1 MAPRASEGERG
12 AAQRGGAA
20 VRREEEEERGSGAD
34 GRRRRRRGDTHVCL
48 PTYLVAVA
56 VAVETER
63 EEKAHKWAALR
74 CWAAPGRNVA
84 LCDCNANSH
93 RIIHDS
99 SASPSSSY
107 KGMHPQVDNAK
118 QLLQQFPHKF
128 YYLMLQLYKERCM
141 YVKLASLN
149 MDHHHALVANV
160 SSHAK
165 KKNTL
170 QLLPK
175 SKYTPT
181 KTHYIYSLLCI
192 PHLATFVFLFQGF
205 QCQSYHNG
213 GAGMV
218 RHSLASTSFG
228 RHIVFSTN
236 SKPSLSWE

>member
-48 PTYLVAVA
+48 PTYLVA

-165 KKNTL
+165 KK
-170 QLLPK
+170 
-175 SKYTPT
+175 
-181 KTHYIYSLLCI
+181 KTHYSFSQNPSIPLQKPTIYIAYCASPTWLL
-192 PHLATFVFLFQGF
+192 LFSSSKGF
-205 QCQSYHNG
+205 S
-213 GAGMV
+213 V
-218 RHSLASTSFG
+218 RAITTVVLVWYVIA
-228 RHIVFSTN
+228 
-236 SKPSLSWE
+236 